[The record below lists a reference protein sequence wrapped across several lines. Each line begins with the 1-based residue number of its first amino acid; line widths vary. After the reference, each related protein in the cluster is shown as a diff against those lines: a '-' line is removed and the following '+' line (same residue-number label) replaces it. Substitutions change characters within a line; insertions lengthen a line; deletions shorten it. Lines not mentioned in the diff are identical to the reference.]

1 LNATGELQ
9 THSLDLAQPR
19 LRDELV
25 EARLLVPMGIDGLY
39 GRGGVF
45 EQIVEGIDRVVC
57 RKGQEA
63 HGSRPTRLRF
73 PPLFTREAFENTDYI
88 ELLDIYGYCFRHE
101 LAVDPARM
109 QAFRQHEYVMVGTPH
124 QAQDHRDLWV
134 KCGMEVLDEL
144 GLEATAV
151 MANDPSSAGP
161 ARSWR

>member
-1 LNATGELQ
+1 
-9 THSLDLAQPR
+9 

-63 HGSRPTRLRF
+63 HGSRPTCLRF

-88 ELLDIYGYCFRHE
+88 ASFPDLTGMNSTFTGCSREHRALLEDRDAGRLWDRY
-101 LAVDPARM
+101 LSPA
-109 QAFRQHEYVMVGTPH
+109 ETMV
-124 QAQDHRDLWV
+124 V
-134 KCGMEVLDEL
+134 
-144 GLEATAV
+144 
-151 MANDPSSAGP
+151 SSATSSVLLNVAVGV
-161 ARSWR
+161 AGLG